1 MNSTVKGIIA
11 ILISSIGFSLMAVFF
26 RLSGDLPVFQKS
38 LFRNLIAM
46 IVPIYFVIKY
56 RAPFFGKLENQP
68 LLILRSTLGLI
79 GVLLN
84 IYAIDHMVLSD
95 ADMLMKLNPFWT
107 ILLCAIF
114 LNEKARKYQVI
125 AMIVAIL
132 GALFIIKPTFDS
144 DMMPAII
151 GLLSGIFAAGAYTAL
166 RPLGQRE
173 KSYTTVFYFSFFSTV
188 ALIPFVIFTFE
199 PMTLSQVI
207 ILLLSGVFATVGQF
221 GITIAYSFAAAKDIS
236 IFVYASVIFSAILGF
251 ILFKEVPDLL
261 SYLGYIIIFLAGYYM
276 FKKAQRNPKPK
287 EAINKGE
294 S

>member
-26 RLSGDLPVFQKS
+26 RLSGDLPVFKNHFS
-38 LFRNLIAM
+38 EIIAM
-46 IVPIYFVIKY
+46 IVPIYFVMKY

-173 KSYTTVFYFSFFSTV
+173 NHIQQY
-188 ALIPFVIFTFE
+188 FTFH
-199 PMTLSQVI
+199 
-207 ILLLSGVFATVGQF
+207 
-221 GITIAYSFAAAKDIS
+221 SFLRS
-236 IFVYASVIFSAILGF
+236 H
-251 ILFKEVPDLL
+251 
-261 SYLGYIIIFLAGYYM
+261 
-276 FKKAQRNPKPK
+276 
-287 EAINKGE
+287 
-294 S
+294 

>member
-46 IVPIYFVIKY
+46 IVPIYFVMKY

-107 ILLCAIF
+107 ILLCALF

-125 AMIVAIL
+125 AMVVAIL

-144 DMMPAII
+144 DMMPAVI

-166 RPLGQRE
+166 RPLGQSE

-188 ALIPFVIFTFE
+188 ALIPFVIFTYE

>member
-1 MNSTVKGIIA
+1 MNSTIKGIIA

-26 RLSGDLPVFQKS
+26 KLSGDLPVFQKS

-46 IVPIYFVIKY
+46 IVPIYFVLKY

-68 LLILRSTLGLI
+68 LLILRSTLGLT

-107 ILLCAIF
+107 ILLCALF
-114 LNEKARKYQVI
+114 LNEKARTYQII
-125 AMIVAIL
+125 AMIVAIG
-132 GALFIIKPTFDS
+132 GALFIIKPSFDS
-144 DMMPAII
+144 DMIPALI
-151 GLLSGIFAAGAYTAL
+151 GLLSGLFAAGAYTAL
-166 RPLGQRE
+166 RPLGRRE

-188 ALIPFVIFTFE
+188 VLIPFVIFTYE
-199 PMTLSQVI
+199 PMSLTQII
-207 ILLLSGVFATVGQF
+207 ILMLSGVFATIGQF
-221 GITIAYSFAAAKDIS
+221 GITIAYSYAAAKDIS
-236 IFVYASVIFSAILGF
+236 IFVYASVIFSALLGF
-251 ILFKEVPDLL
+251 IIFKEVPDLL

-276 FKKAQRNPKPK
+276 FKKAQRNPKPQNSIK
-287 EAINKGE
+287 KGE

>member
-1 MNSTVKGIIA
+1 MNATVKGIIA

-56 RAPFFGKLENQP
+56 HAPLFGKLENQP

-114 LNEKARKYQVI
+114 LNERARKYQVVS
-125 AMIVAIL
+125 MVVAIC
-132 GALFIIKPTFDS
+132 GALFIIKPSFDS
-144 DMMPAII
+144 EVIPAVI
-151 GLLSGIFAAGAYTAL
+151 GLLSGVFAAGAYTAL
-166 RPLGQRE
+166 RPLGKKE

-188 ALIPFVIFTFE
+188 ALIPFVLFTYE
-199 PMTLSQVI
+199 PMSTNQI
-207 ILLLSGVFATVGQF
+207 IFLLLSGVFATVGQF
-221 GITIAYSFAAAKDIS
+221 GITIAYSYAAAKDIS
-236 IFVYASVIFSAILGF
+236 IFVYASVIFSALLGF
-251 ILFKEVPDLL
+251 VLFNEVPDLL
-261 SYLGYIIIFLAGYYM
+261 SYIGYIIVFFAGYYM

-287 EAINKGE
+287 Q

>member
-1 MNSTVKGIIA
+1 MNNTVKGIIA
-11 ILISSIGFSLMAVFF
+11 ILISSFGFSLMAVFF

-46 IVPIYFVIKY
+46 IVPIYFVLKY
-56 RAPFFGKLENQP
+56 KAPFFGDLKNQP
-68 LLILRSTLGLI
+68 LLILRSSLGLI

-114 LNEKARKYQVI
+114 LNERARKYQIIAMVI
-125 AMIVAIL
+125 AIAGAI
-132 GALFIIKPTFDS
+132 FIIKPSFDS
-144 DMMPAII
+144 DVIPALV

-166 RPLGQRE
+166 RPLGRRE

-188 ALIPFVIFTFE
+188 VLIPFVLFTYE
-199 PMTLSQVI
+199 PMSMTQLF
-207 ILLLSGVFATVGQF
+207 ILLLSGVFATIGQF
-221 GITIAYSFAAAKDIS
+221 GITIAYSYAAAKDIS
-236 IFVYASVIFSAILGF
+236 IFVYASVIFSALLGF
-251 ILFKEVPDLL
+251 FIFKEVPDLL
-261 SYLGYIIIFLAGYYM
+261 SYLGYIIIFLAGFYM

-287 EAINKGE
+287 ETIKEGE

>member
-46 IVPIYFVIKY
+46 IVPIYFVMKY

-107 ILLCAIF
+107 ILLCALF

-125 AMIVAIL
+125 AMVVAIL

-144 DMMPAII
+144 DMMPAVI

-166 RPLGQRE
+166 RLLGQRE

-188 ALIPFVIFTFE
+188 ALIPFVIFTYE